1 MVVDISSSRDPSCMQ
16 CCGTGRTTTP
26 SFLHHKCPIM
36 YYYIV
41 DENRRGCRCPVRTSS
56 PSRKCSPLRF
66 LPGSCTHFPGKTLTY
81 IHYRTIPSHHLTC
94 ARRKETESMHH
105 VVNRI
110 VYTVPVGCLL
120 STFVAYTYL
129 LYILYIYTRRMHVNV
144 QSVFQQRV

>member
-36 YYYIV
+36 YDYIV
-41 DENRRGCRCPVRTSS
+41 DENRRGCRCPVRISS

-66 LPGSCTHFPGKTLTY
+66 LRVPVHISLGRPLHK
-81 IHYRTIPSHHLTC
+81 HYRTISSHHLIC
-94 ARRKETESMHH
+94 ARWKETESMHH

-110 VYTVPVGCLL
+110 VYTVPVECLL
-120 STFVAYTYL
+120 STFVAYIYL
-129 LYILYIYTRRMHVNV
+129 LYILYICTRRMHV
-144 QSVFQQRV
+144 